1 MEVSKVAKRWIF
13 NVVLKSSL
21 TFNIRLTN
29 LLTIALH
36 ILSSKDTL
44 QLTFTQKNEILKS
57 KTVNVLQEAVK
68 TVHTSLVL
76 PITSWRHYYL
86 HTGKVS
92 FEWNPG
98 LNIVHQVI
106 HDLEISTLLFP
117 HLMMKIK
124 CLSLIFI
131 VCNMRDSSALTVN
144 VLSSWVLLVVI
155 IESQCNSIRCS
166 SWIGF
171 SIMLFVF
178 WLIW

>member
-1 MEVSKVAKRWIF
+1 MEVSKVVKRWIF

-29 LLTIALH
+29 LLTITLH

-44 QLTFTQKNEILKS
+44 QLTFTQKNETLKN

-68 TVHTSLVL
+68 TVHTSLLL
-76 PITSWRHYYL
+76 PTTSWRHYYL

-106 HDLEISTLLFP
+106 HDLEIFTLFFP

-131 VCNMRDSSALTVN
+131 VCSTSNSRFGYCSYWLFWSKFFNINAQCFVILN
-144 VLSSWVLLVVI
+144 VAGSY
-155 IESQCNSIRCS
+155 
-166 SWIGF
+166 F
-171 SIMLFVF
+171 SVTM
-178 WLIW
+178 

>member
-1 MEVSKVAKRWIF
+1 MKVSKVVKRWIF

-68 TVHTSLVL
+68 TVHTSLLL

>member
-1 MEVSKVAKRWIF
+1 MEVSKVVKRWIF

-29 LLTIALH
+29 LLTITLH

-44 QLTFTQKNEILKS
+44 QLTFTQKNETLKN

-68 TVHTSLVL
+68 TVHTSLLL
-76 PITSWRHYYL
+76 PTTSWRHYYL

-106 HDLEISTLLFP
+106 HDLEIFTLFFP

-131 VCNMRDSSALTVN
+131 VCNIRDSSALTVN
-144 VLSSWVLLVVI
+144 ALSSWVLLVVI

-166 SWIGF
+166 SWIGL